1 MYFRVADWLK
11 AIVLVVIILTVYIL
25 VGTIDHTIVL
35 FAIASFITFI
45 ITPLINFLTSRAVNR
60 LIAIALTYTLFLGT
74 LALIVF
80 ILGPIVTDQVVA
92 FLSDVPEF
100 IDDFRAFII
109 RIQDF
114 LQDIEL
120 FRLIPFNPGTL
131 INQLLSIV
139 ADQLRNLILIIPSL
153 LAFLTDLVL
162 IFVLSIYMLIYLP
175 EIDMSIR
182 DSLPM
187 GTTGTYDK
195 FLSSMKTTF
204 GRYLLGQLALMTVV
218 GLLSGIGVWLV
229 GLPFPL
235 LFGLW
240 AGLTEIIP
248 ILGPVLGAIPAV
260 IVALAIEPVLALWVI
275 LVFIIVQQIEGG
287 LLGPII
293 FRGAVGL
300 NPLLVIF
307 AIIAGAEIAG
317 ILGIFLAVPILA
329 LLVSIIR
336 FIRSNFDYERLE
348 DQPDRIVVKN

>member
-11 AIVLVVIILTVYIL
+11 AIVLVVVILTVYIL
-25 VGTIDHTIVL
+25 AGTIDHTIVL
-35 FAIASFITFI
+35 FVIASFITFI

-80 ILGPIVTDQVVA
+80 ILGPIVIDEVAA
-92 FLSDVPEF
+92 FLLDVPDF
-100 IDDFRAFII
+100 VDDFRRFIA

-114 LQDIEL
+114 LQDLEL
-120 FRLIPFNPGTL
+120 FQLIPFNPGTL
-131 INQLLSIV
+131 INQLLSIITE
-139 ADQLRNLILIIPSL
+139 QLRNLILIIPSL
-153 LAFLTDLVL
+153 IAFLTDLVL
-162 IFVLSIYMLIYLP
+162 IFILSIYMLVYLP
-175 EIDMSIR
+175 EIDISIR
-182 DSLPM
+182 NSLPM
-187 GTTGTYDK
+187 GTTSTYDK
-195 FLSSMKTTF
+195 FLTSMKTTF
-204 GRYLLGQLALMTVV
+204 GRYLLGQLAIMIAV
-218 GLLSGIGVWLV
+218 GTLSGIGVWLV

-248 ILGPVLGAIPAV
+248 ILGPALGAIPAV
-260 IVALAIEPVLALWVI
+260 VVALAIEPILALWVI
-275 LVFIIVQQIEGG
+275 LLFIVVQQVEGS
-287 LLGPII
+287 LLSPLVFKGV
-293 FRGAVGL
+293 VGL

-336 FIRSNFDYERLE
+336 FVRANFEYERVE
-348 DQPDRIVVKN
+348 DQPDRIIVKN